1 MSDKLQIFFLFIL
14 MTFFSSLD
22 AANAQYENQPVERLE
37 IIIETR
43 TGIVNQTAVAGVK
56 SRMTTQE
63 GGFFTQADFDND
75 LKVLSR
81 DYDKIEPQLQ
91 FINGAMHIVM
101 RVWTRPQI
109 RTINWCGNKHIECA
123 DLRKELDIKPLSTF
137 DRQVFNKSFHKIK
150 ALYVK
155 KGYFE
160 AQLSYEIVRDCE
172 TNEVDIQI
180 NICEGRA
187 GHIKEI
193 IFCGFTKD
201 EESDLLDLFMTKEY
215 SYIFSWYTGE
225 GLYHEEGI
233 QQDQFVAVN
242 FLQNK
247 GYADA
252 RVSIEVTEACRN
264 MINVHINA
272 SRGEIYTVNQI
283 EVSGNTLFC
292 DDEVREV
299 FTFDVGSPYSPEDVR
314 ETIGNITDL
323 YGRKGYIDTSVDLEP
338 SLDIETN
345 SYSLKLTID
354 EGQQFRVGML
364 KVFGNNTTQTSIILH
379 ESLLIPGEVFNI
391 EKLKLTE
398 QKLTNVGYFE
408 SVNVFAVKSDGPLGL
423 GECYRDVH
431 IEVKE
436 TSTGHFGAFFGYS
449 TAESIFGGLNITEKN
464 FSYRGLGCA
473 WKEGFAFMRGGGE
486 YAHAT
491 VQIGLKSRKYIA
503 SWAKPFFNDTPWTVG
518 FDIERSNNRYIS
530 DDYEINSWALITH
543 ATYKVN
549 QFMHFGWHYRI
560 KNSDVVVGSKEKPI
574 KRRKREDIEK
584 SILEMYKD
592 SPLTRAEVKEKI
604 KKERSKETGRE
615 QLKHDSDIHGL
626 ISASGVSFTYDS
638 TDHPVTPRCGF
649 KSRFEGEFAG
659 IGGDHTFLSFG
670 YLNSYYIPVDKK
682 SILKFRGDFR
692 FIVPIGCGPFDL
704 PIDERLFLGGDALV
718 RGYRSY
724 RLGPQYTGLQDPRGG
739 ITMQYYSMELTRR
752 LHHKVEAFMFC
763 DAGYLSRR
771 RFGFSMPACAIGV
784 GARIKIIESIPSVT
798 FGYGI
803 PLNPRK
809 PGDVK
814 KFFISLGGQF

>member
-1 MSDKLQIFFLFIL
+1 M
-14 MTFFSSLD
+14 D

-43 TGIVNQTAVAGVK
+43 TGFVNQSALAGVK

-81 DYDKIEPQLQ
+81 DYDKVEPQLQ
-91 FINGAMHIVM
+91 SINGAMQITL

-109 RTINWCGNKHIECA
+109 RAINWCGNKHIDTA
-123 DLRKELDIKPLSTF
+123 DLRKELEIKPLSTF
-137 DRQVFNKSFHKIK
+137 DRQAFNKAFNKIK

-160 AQLSYEIVRDCE
+160 AQLSYEIVPDCE

-180 NICEGRA
+180 NISEGRA
-187 GHIKEI
+187 GHIKEL

-201 EESDLLDLFMTKEY
+201 EESDLLDVFMTKEY
-215 SYIFSWYTGE
+215 SFLFSWYSGE
-225 GLYHEEGI
+225 GVYHEDAI
-233 QQDQFVAVN
+233 QQDQFIAVN

-252 RVSIEVTEACRN
+252 RVNIEVTEACRN

-272 SRGEIYTVNQI
+272 VRGEIYTVSQI
-283 EVSGNTLFC
+283 EFTGNTLFC
-292 DDEVREV
+292 EDDVRKA
-299 FTFDVGSPYSPEDVR
+299 FTFDVGSPYSPEDIR
-314 ETIGNITDL
+314 ETVGNITDL
-323 YGRKGYIDTSVDLEP
+323 YGRKGYIDASVDVEP
-338 SLDIETN
+338 SLDIETK
-345 SYSLKLTID
+345 SYSIKMTIE
-354 EGQQFRVGML
+354 EGEQFRVGML
-364 KVFGNNTTQTSIILH
+364 KVFGNNTTQASIILH

-449 TAESIFGGLNITEKN
+449 TAESIFGGINITEKN
-464 FSYRGLGCA
+464 FNYRGLGCA
-473 WKEGFAFMRGGGE
+473 WKEGCSFLRGGGE

-491 VQIGLKSRKYIA
+491 VQIGLKSRKYVA
-503 SWAKPFFNDTPWTVG
+503 SFAKPFFNDTPWTVG
-518 FDIERSNNRYIS
+518 FDIERNNNRYIS

-560 KNSDVVVGSKEKPI
+560 KNSDVVVGAKEKPDHHHRSEKEI
-574 KRRKREDIEK
+574 KKI
-584 SILEMYKD
+584 
-592 SPLTRAEVKEKI
+592 VKERYKGKSLTKDQINEKVDKEI
-604 KKERSKETGRE
+604 KKDKGRE

-626 ISASGVSFTYDS
+626 ISATGVSFTYDS
-638 TDHPVTPRCGF
+638 TDHPITPRCGF
-649 KSRFEGEFAG
+649 KSRLEGEVAG
-659 IGGDHTFLSFG
+659 VGGDHTFLSFA
-670 YLNSYYIPVDKK
+670 YLNAYYIPIDKK

-692 FIVPIGCGPFDL
+692 FILPFGNTGPHDIPL
-704 PIDERLFLGGDALV
+704 DERLFLGGDVLV

-739 ITMQYYSMELTRR
+739 ISLQYYSAEVTRR
-752 LHHKVEAFMFC
+752 LHSKVEAFAFF
-763 DAGYLSRR
+763 DAGYLSQHRIR
-771 RFGFSMPACAIGV
+771 FSMPYCSVGV
-784 GARIKIIESIPSVT
+784 GARVKIIESIPSVT
-798 FGYGI
+798 FGYGV

-814 KFFISLGGQF
+814 RFFISLGGQF